1 MNMKELRGAYMM
13 NTDADDFLWVERY
26 RPHKITDC
34 VLPERLKSVFQGY
47 VDRGEIS
54 NLMLTGG
61 PGVGKTTVARAMCE
75 EIGCNYL
82 FINSSEERGI
92 DTLRTKIRG
101 YASTISLTGGRKVI
115 ILDEADY
122 LTPEAQ
128 AGLRGAIEE
137 YSTNCTFILTNNF
150 KSRLIDAL
158 HSRCS
163 VIDFSLKA
171 EEKPKMAMQLCK
183 RLSNILTTEGI
194 QYDKQVLQ
202 QIIAKFFPD
211 YRRTL
216 NELQRYASSGSIDAG
231 TLSQVSDVRKIAD
244 LVGYLKTGNFGE
256 MRKWVVANSDIEPAR
271 IYRKVY
277 DSLYEYFKPESIP
290 QAVVIISRYQYQ
302 SAFVADQE
310 INVVACLTEI
320 MVDVDFI

>member
-1 MNMKELRGAYMM
+1 MSDE
-13 NTDADDFLWVERY
+13 FLWVERY
-26 RPHKITDC
+26 RPKTVAECI
-34 VLPERLKSVFQGY
+34 LPDRIKKVFQEY
-47 VDRGEIS
+47 VDSKNIP
-54 NLMLTGG
+54 NLMLTGSA
-61 PGVGKTTVARAMCE
+61 GVGKTTVAKAMCE
-75 EIGCNYL
+75 QLGLNHL

-92 DTLRTKIRG
+92 DMLRTKIKG

-137 YSTNCTFILTNNF
+137 FSNNCSFIFTCNF

-163 VIDFSLKA
+163 VIDFSLKND
-171 EEKPKMAMQLCK
+171 EKPRMAAQLFS
-183 RLSNILTTEGI
+183 RLSIILNKEGI
-194 QYDKQVLQ
+194 EYDKQVLIK
-202 QIIAKFFPD
+202 IIEKHFPD

-216 NELQRYASSGSIDAG
+216 NELQRYSSSGTIDAG
-231 TLSQVSDVRKIAD
+231 TLSQVSDVRKISE
-244 LVGYLKTGNFGE
+244 LVGFLKEGNFGE

-271 IYRKVY
+271 IYRRIY
-277 DSLYEYFKPESIP
+277 DSMYEFFKPQSIP
-290 QAVVIISRYQYQ
+290 QAVVIISKYQYQ

-310 INVVACLTEI
+310 INLVACLTEM
-320 MVDVDFI
+320 MVDCEFV

>member
-1 MNMKELRGAYMM
+1 MSEEY
-13 NTDADDFLWVERY
+13 LWVEKY
-26 RPHKITDC
+26 RPKNVADC
-34 VLPERLKSVFQGY
+34 ILPDRIKKVFQSY
-47 VDRGEIS
+47 VDEGS
-54 NLMLTGG
+54 LPNLMLTGSA
-61 PGVGKTTVARAMCE
+61 GVGKTTVAKAMCE
-75 EIGCNYL
+75 QLGLNHL

-92 DTLRTKIRG
+92 DMLRTKIKG

-137 YSTNCTFILTNNF
+137 FSDNCSFIFTCNF

-163 VIDFSLKA
+163 VIDFSLQA
-171 EEKPKMAMQLCK
+171 DEKPRMASQLFA
-183 RLSNILTTEGI
+183 RLSSVLTQENIT
-194 QYDKQVLQ
+194 YDKAVL
-202 QIIAKFFPD
+202 IKIVEKFFPD

-216 NELQRYASSGSIDAG
+216 NELQRYSSGGSIDAG
-231 TLSQVSDVRKIAD
+231 TLAQVSDIRKITD
-244 LVGYLKTGNFGE
+244 LVKYLKEGNFAE
-256 MRKWVVANSDIEPAR
+256 MRKWVVVNSDIEPAR

-277 DSLYEYFKPESIP
+277 DSLYDYFKPESIP
-290 QAVVIISRYQYQ
+290 QAVVILAKYQYQ

-310 INVVACLTEI
+310 INIVACLTEI
-320 MVDVDFI
+320 MVDCEYA